1 MKKLKW
7 IALTLVAVVIAGA
20 VVAYFSFNSV
30 LRSAIE
36 SQAGKSLN
44 LPTTL
49 GSARLSLFG
58 GSFSLGDLK
67 IGSPA
72 GFDAPEMLS
81 LGGARVQVSYSE
93 LRKQPVRI
101 AEVVIDRPRLVIE
114 QKDGKFNFQSLSQTA
129 NGPSPEPKDES
140 AGEPTR
146 VIISSI
152 EVKDAEVVLR
162 PGLPGLAEEMTL
174 SVPTFALKDIGTG
187 EGNQNGAELRR
198 VAGEVAAALA
208 ERATASGKLPAELG
222 QLLTADVD
230 QLKAK
235 LKEEVTGRVQDVIRD
250 AIGQPRG
257 AGNPL
262 NDILNRPK
270 KPEDKPK

>member
-7 IALTLVAVVIAGA
+7 IALALVVLCVAGGF
-20 VVAYFSFNSV
+20 VAYLTFNSV

-36 SQAGKSLN
+36 QQAGKSLN

-72 GFDAPEMLS
+72 GFEAPEMLS
-81 LGGARVQVSYSE
+81 LGGASVRVSYSE
-93 LRKQPVRI
+93 LRKDPVRI

-114 QKDGKFNFQSLSQTA
+114 QKDGKFNFQSLSQPA
-129 NGPSPEPKDES
+129 ESPAPPQGES
-140 AGEPTR
+140 SEPTR

-162 PGLPGLAEEMTL
+162 PGLPGLAEELTL
-174 SVPTFALKDIGTG
+174 RVPTFALKDIGSG
-187 EGNQNGAELRR
+187 EGNQNGAELKR
-198 VAGEVAAALA
+198 VAGEVAVALA
-208 ERATASGKLPAELG
+208 ERASASGKLPAELG
-222 QLLTADVD
+222 RLLTADVD

-235 LKEEVTGRVQDVIRD
+235 LKQEVTGRVQDAIRD
-250 AIGQPRG
+250 VIGQPSD

-262 NDILNRPK
+262 TDILNRPK
-270 KPEDKPK
+270 KSEEKPK

>member
-7 IALTLVAVVIAGA
+7 IALVLVALVVLGGVIA
-20 VVAYFSFNSV
+20 YFTFNSV
-30 LRSAIE
+30 LRSTIE
-36 SQAGKSLN
+36 RQAGKSLN

-81 LGGARVQVSYSE
+81 LGGASVQVSYSE

-101 AEVVIDRPRLVIE
+101 AEVVIDRPKLVIE
-114 QKDGKFNFQSLSQTA
+114 QKDGKFNFQSLSQTTDSTA
-129 NGPSPEPKDES
+129 PAPKDES

-152 EVKDAEVVLR
+152 EVKDAQVVLR
-162 PGLPGLAEEMTL
+162 PGLPGLAEELTL
-174 SVPTFALKDIGTG
+174 TVPTFALKDIGTG

-208 ERATASGKLPAELG
+208 ERASASGKLPAELG
-222 QLLTADVD
+222 QLLTADVE

-235 LKEEVTGRVQDVIRD
+235 LKQEVAGRVQDAIRD
-250 AIGQPRG
+250 AIGQPGG

-262 NDILNRPK
+262 TDILNRPK
-270 KPEDKPK
+270 KPEDKAK